1 MASLYEMATEWSLPK
16 LKKEYTKLRDAF
28 QKQIGRLSQVDQ
40 SRKIQAFLP
49 GGYKHQRTIKEIENL
64 RGRKNWSEKAKRE
77 DWARRVAEL
86 QELRSSRSLSI
97 SGRKAIRKDR
107 IQSLKKQGL
116 TSINNSNYDKFV
128 SFMTWAKDS
137 GVLDEYGSDQVA
149 EAFDQ
154 WISGGLVENEELAD
168 YLEEWQSDVESADL
182 FND

>member
-1 MASLYEMATEWSLPK
+1 MPSVYEYATEWTIPQ

-28 QKQIGRLSQVDQ
+28 QKQIGRLAQVDQ

-49 GGYKHQRTIKEIENL
+49 GGYKYQRTIKEIENL

-97 SGRKAIRKDR
+97 SGRKAIRKDA
-107 IQSLKKQGL
+107 IQSLKEQGL
-116 TSINNSNYDKFV
+116 TSINNSNYDQFA
-128 SFMTWAKDS
+128 SFMQWAKAS
-137 GVLDEYGSDQVA
+137 GVLDEYESNQVA

-154 WISGGLVENEELAD
+154 WISGGLVEDDELAG